1 MTKPSMLE
9 KSLSLLSRFVA
20 GRLIA
25 LGFIEDE
32 LLNVVAFDG
41 KYNQTLSVHAA
52 LAARKGKKWG
62 CILCKMLSWMVQK
75 DHCEKTLTD
84 EPIPFFDCIRAF
96 FWISATFAI
105 LILVLKQ
112 IFFFL
117 F

>member
-1 MTKPSMLE
+1 MTKPSVLE
-9 KSLSLLSRFVA
+9 KPLSLLSRFVA

-62 CILCKMLSWMVQK
+62 CILCKM
-75 DHCEKTLTD
+75 
-84 EPIPFFDCIRAF
+84 FAF
-96 FWISATFAI
+96 VDKAP
-105 LILVLKQ
+105 LPK
-112 IFFFL
+112 
-117 F
+117 

>member
-52 LAARKGKKWG
+52 IAARQHKRWG

-75 DHCEKTLTD
+75 DHCEKTLAD
-84 EPIPFFDCIRAF
+84 KPMSFFDCLRAF
-96 FWISATFAI
+96 FWISVTFAI
-105 LILVLKQ
+105 LVLALKQ